1 MKWATFLERFNDCAV
16 IEPAMVY
23 AGEPNPNT
31 LQAQLS
37 RWVKAG
43 RLIKLARGKY
53 ALAPPYRKVD
63 LPLEHVANRLVYPSY
78 VSMESALAWYDLIPE
93 AVAVVT
99 SVTTARPRVLENVLG
114 TFRYRHIQRAL
125 FWGSTLEILQGQ
137 ECAIALPEKA
147 ILDLFYFRSGVI
159 TVEEIQE
166 MRFQN
171 LDRLDEERLLAFA
184 RRTGVK
190 KLITVVES
198 LLQYRRVFLKEY
210 HLS

>member
-1 MKWATFLERFNDCAV
+1 MNWGTFLERFHNCAV

-23 AGEPNPNT
+23 AGETNPRA

-53 ALAPPYRKVD
+53 ALAPQYRKAD

-99 SVTTARPRVLENVLG
+99 SVTTARPRVLENALG
-114 TFRYRHIQRAL
+114 TFRYRHIRREL
-125 FWGSTLEILQGQ
+125 FWGFTSENLQGQ
-137 ECAIALPEKA
+137 ECFIALPEKA
-147 ILDLFYFRSGVI
+147 ILDLFYFRPGI
-159 TVEEIQE
+159 ATTEEIRE

-171 LDRLDEERLLAFA
+171 LDRLDEERLLAFVD
-184 RRTGVK
+184 RTRVK
-190 KLITVVES
+190 KLVTVAKRLV
-198 LLQYRRVFLKEY
+198 QYRSIFLKEY
-210 HLS
+210 DLL

>member
-1 MKWATFLERFNDCAV
+1 MKWVTFLERFAGCAV

-23 AGEPNPNT
+23 AGELNPDA

-114 TFRYRHIQRAL
+114 TFRYRHIRREL
-125 FWGSTLEILQGQ
+125 FWGFELESLQGQ
-137 ECAIALPEKA
+137 ECVVALPEKA
-147 ILDLFYFRSGVI
+147 ILDFFYFRSGVA

-171 LDRLDEERLLAFA
+171 LDRLDEKRLLALA
-184 RRTGVK
+184 HRTGMK
-190 KLITVVES
+190 KLITGTER
-198 LLQYRRVFLKEY
+198 LLRYRRVFLKEY
-210 HLS
+210 DLS